1 MINGMTTI
9 RWNRPSV
16 AAVMVAS
23 LALGSLAI
31 STHGASAAA
40 PSAFAV
46 TSPTTN
52 STVLSRTITFAGTG
66 AAGSTVTL
74 LEPDGSPVP
83 GTHPAVVGANRAWTT
98 TGTFSSTAPI
108 AEHLTAN
115 QITGGSANGS
125 APVVIN
131 LPTRPSHLF
140 AVTGPANNSTVPSR
154 TVTFTGTGTPGSTV
168 SILDAGTRV
177 PGTSPALVASNG
189 IWSTTATFP
198 ATAPVTEHLTASQIT
213 GSSANGSAPLVVHLP
228 APTYPLTVTSPADNA
243 TVASR
248 TVTFTGTGTP
258 GSTVSILDAGG
269 TRVPGTSPATV
280 DPAGAWSTTRT
291 FAPSAPV
298 IEHLVATLVTTGSVT
313 GSIPVTIDLPV
324 TTHPLAVTSPADNA
338 TVASRTVTFTG
349 TGTPDSTVS
358 ILDAGGA
365 PLPGASPAAVGSN
378 GIWSTTATFPATAPV
393 TEHLAASQVT
403 GEKPSGNVPLILHLP
418 AVAYPF
424 AVTSPADNSTVPSLT
439 VTFTGTGT
447 PGSTVTVLDAGGAAL
462 PGTSPAAV
470 GTDGNW
476 SLTATFGST
485 APLTEPLVATQQ
497 TSGAANGTASFTI
510 HLPSAAAISLL
521 TAATPTSF
529 TAPGQGILYRFLVT
543 NTGNVT
549 LTSVGLSDNTV
560 GASHLRCPVA
570 ALAPGANETCTGS
583 YTTTQADVDAG
594 SLTSSANASGTPPT
608 GSAVTSPPSPLTL
621 PGPPSA
627 PAITVTAA
635 VSRSSFTAPGQG
647 ILYRY
652 VITNHGNVTLT
663 SIGLSDNK
671 VRSADL
677 ECPVAALAP
686 GANETCTGTYTTTFA
701 DVLSRAVVSSAV
713 AQGTPPR
720 AAAPIGS
727 APSTS
732 VVPLAVSPHVTAVA
746 HKAPVSATKL
756 RVTG

>member
-16 AAVMVAS
+16 AAAMVGA

-31 STHGASAAA
+31 GSHGASAAA
-40 PSAFAV
+40 PNTFAV

-52 STVLSRTITFAGTG
+52 STVSSRTVTFAGTG
-66 AAGSTVTL
+66 AAGSTVTV
-74 LEPDGSPVP
+74 LESDGSPVP

-98 TGTFSSTAPI
+98 TGTFPPTAP
-108 AEHLTAN
+108 AGEHLTAN
-115 QITGGSANGS
+115 QVTSGSANGS
-125 APVVIN
+125 APVVVN
-131 LPTRPSHLF
+131 LPARPSHLF
-140 AVTGPANNSTVPSR
+140 AITGPANNSTVPSR

-168 SILDAGTRV
+168 SFLDAGSRV
-177 PGTSPALVASNG
+177 HGTSPALVASNG

-198 ATAPVTEHLTASQIT
+198 ATAPVTEHLTASQVT
-213 GSSANGSAPLVVHLP
+213 GSSANGGAPLVVHLP
-228 APTYPLTVTSPADNA
+228 ALTYPFALTSPADNA

-248 TVTFTGTGTP
+248 TVTFAGTGTP
-258 GSTVSILDAGG
+258 GSTVSILDSGG

-298 IEHLVATLVTTGSVT
+298 TEHLVATLVTTGSVT
-313 GSIPVTIDLPV
+313 GSVPVTIDLPV
-324 TTHPLAVTSPADNA
+324 TTHPLAVTSPADNT

-349 TGTPDSTVS
+349 TGTPGSTVAV
-358 ILDAGGA
+358 LGAGGA
-365 PLPGASPAAVGSN
+365 ALPGTTPATVGTDGN
-378 GIWSTTATFPATAPV
+378 WSTTATFPATAPV
-393 TEHLAASQVT
+393 TEHLTASQIT
-403 GEKPSGNVPLILHLP
+403 GEKPSGRATLVLHLP
-418 AVAYPF
+418 AATYPF
-424 AVTSPADNSTVPSLT
+424 AVTAPADNSTVPSLT

-462 PGTSPAAV
+462 PGTTPTTV

-485 APLTEPLVATQQ
+485 APLTEQLVATQQ
-497 TSGAANGTASFTI
+497 TSGADNGTASLTI
-510 HLPSAAAISLL
+510 HLPSAPAISLS

-529 TAPGQGILYRFLVT
+529 TAPGQGILYRFVVT
-543 NTGNVT
+543 NIGNVT

-560 GASHLRCPVA
+560 SASHLRCPVA
-570 ALAPGANETCTGS
+570 ALAPGANETCTGT
-583 YTTTQADVDAG
+583 YTTTQADVDTG
-594 SLTSSANASGTPPT
+594 SLASSATASGTPPT
-608 GSAVTSPPSPLTL
+608 GAAVTSPPSALSL

-627 PAITVTAA
+627 PAITVTTAS
-635 VSRSSFTAPGQG
+635 SRSSFTAPGQG
-647 ILYRY
+647 ILYRF
-652 VITNHGNVTLT
+652 VVTNHGNVTLT
-663 SIGLSDNK
+663 SIGVSDNK
-671 VRSADL
+671 VRSPDL
-677 ECPVAALAP
+677 KCPVAALAP

-701 DVLSRAVVSSAV
+701 DVLSHAVVSSAV
-713 AQGTPPR
+713 AQGTPPH
-720 AAAPIGS
+720 AATPIGS

-746 HKAPVSATKL
+746 HKAPVSPAKL

>member
-140 AVTGPANNSTVPSR
+140 AVTGPANNSTVP
-154 TVTFTGTGTPGSTV
+154 
-168 SILDAGTRV
+168 
-177 PGTSPALVASNG
+177 
-189 IWSTTATFP
+189 
-198 ATAPVTEHLTASQIT
+198 
-213 GSSANGSAPLVVHLP
+213 
-228 APTYPLTVTSPADNA
+228 
-243 TVASR
+243 SR